1 MKKRIVMVMLSCM
14 LIGTTIACNSKTTNT
29 ETKTDTETTQT
40 TNNDDIDITDMSE
53 SEYED
58 YLVNE
63 TIRNQIMT
71 NSPDLL
77 KNVTDTITNDD
88 FVTLAGATTNEDGTE
103 ETFSTECRKV
113 SDLSVAP
120 QLQEDLLK
128 HKVGDT
134 FETILPGDNDTE
146 IPVTVTVQTV
156 TDDPLNYFDDTWVKK
171 YSGYSQYSTT
181 DEYEEYVRGIIKAA
195 LAGQDLSGNTTT
207 DDTTEE
213 TSEK

>member
-1 MKKRIVMVMLSCM
+1 MKKKIVMVILSCM
-14 LIGTTIACNSKTTNT
+14 LVGSMVACNSTTKNINTETNT
-29 ETKTDTETTQT
+29 EQNTDSKE
-40 TNNDDIDITDMSE
+40 DDIDISDMSS

-71 NSPDLL
+71 NSPQLL
-77 KNVTDTITNDD
+77 KNVEDTITNDN
-88 FVTLAGATTNEDGTE
+88 FVTLKGSAKNEDGTE

-134 FETILPGDNDTE
+134 FETTLPGDDKD
-146 IPVTVTVQTV
+146 IPVTITVETV

-171 YSGYSQYSTT
+171 YSGYSQYETT

-195 LAGQDLSGNTTT
+195 LAGQDLNTESTETTT
-207 DDTTEE
+207 
-213 TSEK
+213 EK